1 MKEIKTESKTVV
13 IQGVGEFAK
22 KDIIGCNEVFE
33 YEDKGKKYW
42 SFRVFMQGGFMFDV
56 TREHKFAHMIKTEV
70 QKIREQILC
79 AIR

>member
-1 MKEIKTESKTVV
+1 MKNERQTILIEG
-13 IQGVGEFAK
+13 IGEFRA
-22 KDIIGCNEVFE
+22 DQIIGCNNVFE

-42 SFRVFMQGGFMFDV
+42 SFRVFMQGGFVFDV
-56 TREHKFAHMIKTEV
+56 TREHKFAHMIKSEV